1 MVLDVL
7 CRCWWRAPTTSMVWC
22 IGFKMSWYVCT
33 SLQHGSRRRAC
44 GSVHCV
50 DVLVAQVAGWFWAE
64 CVNSIVGCRTESVV
78 GWSSQPRSSTECA
91 GKRLGLRFCHPREL
105 PELAPTSRVVVHGD
119 VRQMHTL
126 SLRVLFGKWPIPF
139 QCGALSHQ

>member
-1 MVLDVL
+1 MVA
-7 CRCWWRAPTTSMVWC
+7 CINHPMVWC

-33 SLQHGSRRRAC
+33 ALQHGSRRRAC

-50 DVLVAQVAGWFWAE
+50 DVLVAQVAGWFRAE
-64 CVNSIVGCRTESVV
+64 CVNSVVGCRTESVV
-78 GWSSQPRSSTECA
+78 GWSSQPRTQAAQRSAQVNLLVCVCVTC
-91 GKRLGLRFCHPREL
+91 GKL

-126 SLRVLFGKWPIPF
+126 SLGVLFGKWPIPF